1 MSWLILDYKNRN
13 NAYNSSINVRVHKE
27 FKALLKATA
36 KKDNITMSDL
46 IREAIKDYLKGKV

>member
-1 MSWLILDYKNRN
+1 MNNRYDSN
-13 NAYNSSINVRVHKE
+13 INIRVHKE
-27 FKALLKATA
+27 FKALLKASV